1 MSRSNARR
9 IVLRALAAHERWPL
23 SVQGALAV
31 GLFLVAFSVRSLHA
45 VDLAPVMES
54 RSQPGV
60 RMATRYDAAADA
72 ILRGEGVFF
81 PEHVDP
87 HDTALLARPPG
98 YPLLLAGIY
107 SSLGRSFYAVGVFQN
122 VVDSLAVLV
131 LFFIG
136 SRVVSYRV
144 GLVAALLLALGHFS
158 AFYANL
164 ITPDTLCVLPIL
176 LAVAVLVRVRPRR
189 PLSFLPYCAAGI
201 LLGLSCWLRPNTLV
215 LGPFAAL
222 LFPLIYGGGRPQIL
236 RAAVLAVTGLLVVA
250 PITLRNYRIYG
261 TFVPISVNMGI
272 VLWEGIADGG
282 GERFGAKGRDY
293 EVAWQE
299 SQEHQDARYAE
310 WWASPDGIA
319 RDRERIRKS
328 LSVIGAHPFW
338 FARATASRA
347 LQMLAYGF
355 DEPPFVLVSSP
366 DVSFE
371 VAKLREPE
379 PICLDLGAR
388 LGWARR
394 TLFLAQRA
402 LKSTLVPTL
411 AVGLAGVLLASPRRT
426 LFLALVPLSVLLFQS
441 PLHLEFRVTLP
452 MHALLLVFS
461 GAGIVLLASGL
472 AAAFLGRRRLRSG
485 G

>member
-9 IVLRALAAHERWPL
+9 LVLRALAAHERWPL

-107 SSLGRSFYAVGVFQN
+107 SGLGRSFYAVGVVQN

-131 LFFIG
+131 LFFVG

-176 LAVAVLVRVRPRR
+176 LAVAVLVRARPRR

-201 LLGLSCWLRPNTLV
+201 L
-215 LGPFAAL
+215 
-222 LFPLIYGGGRPQIL
+222 
-236 RAAVLAVTGLLVVA
+236 
-250 PITLRNYRIYG
+250 
-261 TFVPISVNMGI
+261 
-272 VLWEGIADGG
+272 
-282 GERFGAKGRDY
+282 
-293 EVAWQE
+293 
-299 SQEHQDARYAE
+299 
-310 WWASPDGIA
+310 
-319 RDRERIRKS
+319 
-328 LSVIGAHPFW
+328 
-338 FARATASRA
+338 
-347 LQMLAYGF
+347 
-355 DEPPFVLVSSP
+355 
-366 DVSFE
+366 
-371 VAKLREPE
+371 
-379 PICLDLGAR
+379 
-388 LGWARR
+388 
-394 TLFLAQRA
+394 
-402 LKSTLVPTL
+402 
-411 AVGLAGVLLASPRRT
+411 
-426 LFLALVPLSVLLFQS
+426 
-441 PLHLEFRVTLP
+441 
-452 MHALLLVFS
+452 
-461 GAGIVLLASGL
+461 
-472 AAAFLGRRRLRSG
+472 
-485 G
+485 